1 MGEVQLVTP
10 AELAR
15 ILRAAAAECDRIAA
29 EQASAAVPPAQDG
42 WLALKDCGVSP
53 RTTRRAIAAGEL
65 PAVKVGREYQVQR
78 ADLEAW
84 REGRRVAPRERK
96 LAQPKPQSAAQ
107 RALARAQARGEL
119 RVVGG
124 R

>member
-1 MGEVQLVTP
+1 MSPTN
-10 AELAR
+10 LAR

-29 EQASAAVPPAQDG
+29 EQAPAPQPAASE
-42 WLALKDCGVSP
+42 WLELKDCGVSV
-53 RTTRRAIAAGEL
+53 RTLRSAIAAGEL
-65 PAVKVGREYQVQR
+65 PAVKVGRAYEVR
-78 ADLEAW
+78 RTDLEAW
-84 REGRRVAPRERK
+84 RAAQRVAPRERET
-96 LAQPKPQSAAQ
+96 AQAKPQTAAQ